1 MLKFIEKIIRSRM
14 TWKNGYW
21 VYKFNNGGE
30 ICIGGTKS
38 QSPINILKREGY
50 FEDVVADV
58 RCNN

>member
-14 TWKNGYW
+14 HYTNGYW

-30 ICIGGTKS
+30 LCVGGLKN
-38 QSPINILKREGY
+38 QSPITILKREGY

-58 RCNN
+58 KNY